1 MVKAKT
7 LAIALLAVILAVVA
21 WVYLSQSDTK
31 KIKKQ
36 FDSLSKLVSKEPG
49 ENPITMVTKA
59 KTLEALFA
67 ETCQLSNPI
76 DDLKVTYTPAEMSSY
91 AANSRI
97 AFAELSL
104 NFYDFNIEFPERGLA
119 RVTLTGNLKGKL
131 MSGNLIDETREVQCV
146 LKKINRKW
154 LFSEIE
160 IVEVLK
166 R

>member
-1 MVKAKT
+1 MVKVKYIVTT
-7 LAIALLAVILAVVA
+7 LLVVILAIVV
-21 WVYLSQSDTK
+21 WVYLVQSDTK

-49 ENPITMVTKA
+49 ENPITMATKA
-59 KTLEALFA
+59 KNIATLFA
-67 ETCQLSNPI
+67 ETCELTNPI
-76 DDLKVTYTPAEMSSY
+76 DGLTETYTPAEMSSY

-104 NFYDFNIEFPERGLA
+104 NFFDLNVEFPETGLA
-119 RVTLTGNLKGKL
+119 RVTLTGNLKGRL
-131 MSGNLIDETREVQCV
+131 MSGNIIDETREVQCV
-146 LKKINRKW
+146 LKKIGRNW

-160 IVEVLK
+160 VVEVLK

>member
-1 MVKAKT
+1 MVRVKYIVTT
-7 LAIALLAVILAVVA
+7 LLVVILAIVA
-21 WVYLSQSDTK
+21 WVYLVQSDTK

-49 ENPITMVTKA
+49 ENPITMATKA
-59 KTLEALFA
+59 KNIATLFA
-67 ETCQLSNPI
+67 ETCELTNPI
-76 DDLKVTYTPAEMSSY
+76 DGLPATYTPGEMSSY

-104 NFYDFNIEFPERGLA
+104 KFYDLNVEFPETGLA

-131 MSGNLIDETREVQCV
+131 MSGNIVDETREVQCV
-146 LKKINRKW
+146 LKKIGRNW
-154 LFSEIE
+154 FFSEIE

>member
-1 MVKAKT
+1 MVRAKT
-7 LAIALLAVILAVVA
+7 VSIALLAMILAVVA
-21 WVYLSQSDTK
+21 WGYLSPSDSK
-31 KIKKQ
+31 RIKKQ

-59 KTLEALFA
+59 KALASLFA
-67 ETCQLSNPI
+67 ETCEFSNPI
-76 DDLKVTYTPAEMSSY
+76 DGLEVTYTPGEMSSY

-104 NFYDFNIEFPERGLA
+104 HFYDFNIEFPESGLA

-131 MSGNLIDETREVQCV
+131 MSGTLIDETREVQCV
-146 LKKINRKW
+146 LKKINRRW

>member
-1 MVKAKT
+1 MVRTKT
-7 LAIALLAVILAVVA
+7 VILALLTVILAVVA
-21 WVYLSQSDTK
+21 WVYLSQSDSK
-31 KIKKQ
+31 RIRKQ

-59 KTLEALFA
+59 KSLGTLFA
-67 ETCQLSNPI
+67 ETCELSNPI
-76 DDLKVTYTPAEMSSY
+76 DGLKVTYTPAEMSSY
-91 AANSRI
+91 AANNRI

-104 NFYDFNIEFPERGLA
+104 NFYDFNIEFPEKGSA

-131 MSGNLIDETREVQCV
+131 MSGDLIDETREVQCV
-146 LKKINRKW
+146 LKKINRTW